1 MSTLEMVLFVCTAV
15 LLVFLLLVLI
25 SEIRQKKHI
34 TRLRESIDEFINN
47 GTLTDFSVMD
57 NSFAMLQNS
66 IADLENIIVLEK
78 SNTRMETKKN
88 EEFISDISH
97 QLKTPLAGLRL
108 YCEMENASSPS
119 EYTCKELQLIERMEN
134 LIQNIPVAAALVLSM
149 TVCVANPSLAAKLPF
164 IGNIFETLGAD
175 SGYAG
180 DFKQDAVRLVEPE
193 AVQED
198 GAVDS
203 PYVQTDNGITFTIS
217 ECNYESMA
225 MYLAVGIESEEGFSE
240 DLRNFARYRSYEE
253 TAESEMAVSYS
264 ALYMKSTS
272 EADFSA
278 SGMGI
283 YEGDP
288 AKGTSSPTG
297 YRENSWMNIR
307 LLALSGWI

>member
-134 LIQNIPVAAALVLSM
+134 LIQKLLRLEKIRSDSYVMDFKMYNVRDIVDGLLSEFYHLFPNK
-149 TVCVANPSLAAKLPF
+149 TYNAVGSSRLRCDKSWLSEA
-164 IGNIFETLGAD
+164 IGNIVKNASEHTGDDGIINISID
-175 SGYAG
+175 STNS
-180 DFKQDAVRLVEPE
+180 LTTVEI
-193 AVQED
+193 
-198 GAVDS
+198 S
-203 PYVQTDNGITFTIS
+203 DNGGGLPDSEIPNLFTRFYRTADAPPSGAGIGLAITKATV
-217 ECNYESMA
+217 EKHH
-225 MYLAVGIESEEGFSE
+225 GII
-240 DLRNFARYRSYEE
+240 
-253 TAESEMAVSYS
+253 TAENKNTGLSITLCIPHTDGY
-264 ALYMKSTS
+264 
-272 EADFSA
+272 EAI
-278 SGMGI
+278 G
-283 YEGDP
+283 
-288 AKGTSSPTG
+288 
-297 YRENSWMNIR
+297 
-307 LLALSGWI
+307 